1 MVLPSKNNRFLGVAA
16 NVCRLLLALVFLLS
30 GFLKAADPV
39 GAAVKLQE
47 YAELFSFDTLSGG
60 VMLFG
65 AMLLASFEFLLGV
78 FLFTGAFRRL
88 VSFLSVVVML
98 VFVPLSFY
106 VWFNGS
112 MDDCGCFGNSIAVS
126 PRDTFFKNVVLLLL
140 AVIVYAGRARFV
152 PKVSSRCRWM
162 VTFFSL
168 AYIITLNGF
177 SYFHLPV
184 VDFGHFA
191 VGKDVRELTTPV
203 PGRYELQSV
212 YVKDS
217 VEIVLPCDSVP
228 GDGWDFVETRSL
240 LVEPGVPAVIAEFS
254 IIDWDYDREHSDEI
268 LSDTGYVCLVSIERV
283 ERASVARVDKIND
296 LYDHCVANGVP
307 FYAVSASSEDD
318 IRLWGKRTG
327 AEYPVY
333 WADAALLR
341 SMVRSNPGL
350 LLFKDGVVVGKWN
363 VADIPDMELLEL
375 SSTGMPDGVRAS
387 LAKMQMWQPWAA
399 LFGLVLFF
407 ILLLDVVL
415 SGIARRRLVR
425 AAEAE
430 KLAGGNRPAINENEL

>member
-1 MVLPSKNNRFLGVAA
+1 MALPSKNKGLFGVVA

-30 GFLKAADPV
+30 GFLKAADPL
-39 GAAVKLQE
+39 GAAFKLQE
-47 YAELFSFDTLSGG
+47 YAELFSFDALPGG
-60 VMLFG
+60 LVLFG

-78 FLFTGAFRRL
+78 FMLTGAYRRL
-88 VSFLSVVVML
+88 VPLLFVVVML

-106 VWFNGS
+106 MWLNGS
-112 MDDCGCFGNSIAVS
+112 MDDCGCFGESIAVS
-126 PRDTFFKNVVLLLL
+126 PRDTFFKNIVLLLL
-140 AVIVYAGRARFV
+140 AVIVYAGRSRFV
-152 PKVSSRCRWM
+152 LKVSCRCRWM
-162 VTFFSL
+162 LTLFSVV
-168 AYIITLNGF
+168 YIMLLNCF

-191 VGKDVRELTTPV
+191 VGNDVRELTTPV

-217 VEIVLPCDSVP
+217 VEIALPCDSVP
-228 GDGWDFVETRSL
+228 GDGWNFVEERSV
-240 LVEPGVPAVIAEFS
+240 LVERGVPAVIDEFS
-254 IIDWDYDREHSDEI
+254 IVDWDYDCEHADEI

-283 ERASVARVDKIND
+283 ESASVARVDKIND

-318 IRLWGKRTG
+318 IRLWSKRTG

-363 VADIPDMELLEL
+363 AADIPDMELLEASL
-375 SSTGMPDGVRAS
+375 TGMPDGVKGPWAR
-387 LAKMQMWQPWAA
+387 LQMWQSWVA
-399 LFGLVLFF
+399 LLVVAFSF
-407 ILLLDVVL
+407 ILLLDAVL
-415 SGIARRRLVR
+415 SSIALVR
-425 AAEAE
+425 LARASKVETS
-430 KLAGGNRPAINENEL
+430 AGGNEAGVDEEKL